1 MACRSSD
8 LGDEHLTGSSCKVPQ
23 WDFLPTVRLQK
34 IHTNR
39 QHLTGRAC
47 ATAPIVA
54 QGSRSGPLWLQ
65 DRRSRVCLATK
76 RPRQPKELETELVQ
90 HPRWQQGGQ
99 PGEDGG
105 IGANRI
111 GLAGRAGLERLQHRP
126 SHHIGRTPERSAR
139 SAVALPVRT
148 ARSPQCRS
156 VLLLSHGGQHPVAG
170 LVEMQGTSGAN
181 AQRGTGDHNCLLQ
194 PDSHHGIVPRT
205 SFAAKAAA
213 STAGS
218 TFEPLQPCSEA
229 CAGLDPKNSIEVPLR
244 YR

>member
-1 MACRSSD
+1 VLLHLSWRRD
-8 LGDEHLTGSSCKVPQ
+8 LGAARCGYRTDEAESAWPPNVPGNPKSLKRSWSS
-23 WDFLPTVRLQK
+23 T
-34 IHTNR
+34 
-39 QHLTGRAC
+39 RA
-47 ATAPIVA
+47 
-54 QGSRSGPLWLQ
+54 GSR
-65 DRRSRVCLATK
+65 
-76 RPRQPKELETELVQ
+76 
-90 HPRWQQGGQ
+90 GGQ

-126 SHHIGRTPERSAR
+126 DHHIGRTPERSAR
-139 SAVALPVRT
+139 SAAALPVRT
-148 ARSPQCRS
+148 ARSPQRRS

-181 AQRGTGDHNCLLQ
+181 AQRGTGDQNCLLQ
-194 PDSHHGIVPRT
+194 PDSHHGLVPRT

-218 TFEPLQPCSEA
+218 TFEPLPPCSEA